1 MFSAFY
7 KLYFLYLIFFNA
19 EITFTQ
25 QNNLKIIL
33 KEDFV
38 INSDDIGKINE
49 IQIDSKGQIY
59 ISDGINTCIH
69 LFSSKGKFLR
79 KIGKKGEGPGEYQ
92 YIWGIQITKGDSL
105 IVYDGVQYRITIY
118 APGKFDNPIKT
129 VKLPIIENKPEI
141 PGVIGNSYSG
151 SSGLRVPLNSN
162 GVFFIIYNTP
172 YSQNDEKQKHYSKLY
187 KVDNKGK
194 LVKKEPVIKIPDV
207 ERFKISSGS
216 GFMVSTMP
224 FGRIPVIKFSNDGI
238 IYYAETDDFKI
249 TSVDMNGKKKNEITY
264 KIDRNF
270 ITDKLWQSELKKYSH
285 LTLKDVKKSK
295 MPLPEYLPIFEDFT
309 VDDHNNIWVAVNEKE
324 YKSYKYYVFNN
335 QGKLNNT
342 VSIPN
347 KTVVKIINKNFAYGI
362 RTDDW
367 GIQSIVRYKIEQK

>member
-129 VKLPIIENKPEI
+129 V
-141 PGVIGNSYSG
+141 
-151 SSGLRVPLNSN
+151 PLC
-162 GVFFIIYNTP
+162 
-172 YSQNDEKQKHYSKLY
+172 LY
-187 KVDNKGK
+187 
-194 LVKKEPVIKIPDV
+194 
-207 ERFKISSGS
+207 
-216 GFMVSTMP
+216 
-224 FGRIPVIKFSNDGI
+224 
-238 IYYAETDDFKI
+238 
-249 TSVDMNGKKKNEITY
+249 
-264 KIDRNF
+264 
-270 ITDKLWQSELKKYSH
+270 
-285 LTLKDVKKSK
+285 
-295 MPLPEYLPIFEDFT
+295 
-309 VDDHNNIWVAVNEKE
+309 
-324 YKSYKYYVFNN
+324 
-335 QGKLNNT
+335 
-342 VSIPN
+342 
-347 KTVVKIINKNFAYGI
+347 
-362 RTDDW
+362 
-367 GIQSIVRYKIEQK
+367 